1 MSTNI
6 DLHADKG
13 STFSV
18 AVNVENK
25 DGSAFDCTG
34 YNVRGQVRKTYKS
47 EYGVNLSCDYIDQAD
62 GLIGLSLTSE
72 ETAAMKAG
80 RYYYDAE
87 IFSDSG
93 TVIRVLEG
101 IFEVSPRVIS
111 ETSDLGLGDNTDPVP
126 DSHALRRDNP
136 HQVAPDQ
143 IGLGNV
149 DNTADATKPVSG
161 PTQAALNLKADQLT
175 TYTKTEVDTK
185 VTNLIDSAPGA
196 LNTLNEL
203 AEALGD
209 DENFASTVNSAI
221 ASNSSGITA
230 LNSHALSKTNPHDVS
245 LEQLTDVDFLSNP
258 PAQGQGIL
266 YDTDS
271 QTWVAA
277 DIEGG
282 TGTGGPV
289 ELTDQ
294 THSIYVS
301 KTGNNINQGL
311 NIDDAKLTITSAVN
325 AAQTLIAEP
334 GFVGS
339 VRIDVLDGGRYFE
352 GNVNISDNIHVFAP
366 TSTFIGN
373 LTIGNNSSC
382 VIDTHYADTNTPGST
397 LVNFVNATNS
407 YYTANTLD
415 MRGEAGSQTGGIGIR
430 SEQSINRCKV
440 NIGEIYIP
448 TDAKGYQSD
457 EDGNLTFGR
466 VNLTGD
472 NSFAFYLFGVDG
484 NAKTDITC
492 GEIIA
497 SPIGSNTMAVYCNT
511 DNSKTTL
518 ICGQIDV
525 AKVYSIPKATAELY
539 IICPKINGDR
549 TQNIIG
555 VVKEISDI
563 TFDLK
568 ADQTALTAHVSD
580 ATNPHSVTATQ
591 VGLGNVDNTSD
602 ATKPVSGPT
611 QNVLSL
617 KANLSDLSNHI
628 NDLTNPHS
636 VTAAQVGLGNVDN
649 TSDINKPVST
659 ATQTALNSKANSS
672 DLTTHINDLTNPH
685 SVTATQVGLGNV
697 DNTSDATKPVSG
709 PTQTALNLKANSS
722 DLTTHINDL
731 TNPHSVTA
739 AQVGLGNVNNTSDIN
754 KPVSTAT
761 QTALNLKADQLT
773 TYTKTEVDAAIG
785 DGGGGD
791 LTADVTSDVNVG
803 SISTADVVT
812 SGTTLQEFVEQLLK
826 QTYFPTF
833 VNPSASLTDNL
844 ASSVEAGTTG
854 INLSAGFNAGAIN
867 GALTDNIW
875 DPGLKQANRAGAANS
890 YEFSGTSIITTTQ
903 GGSTL
908 SQPAV
913 VITDGANTFNV
924 SIDYAEGPQPLDSV
938 GSNYLSPLP
947 AGSVVKSLT
956 VNGRRRAF
964 YGTNLSDNTS
974 AGIRAL
980 SNSVLNPGNGS
991 SFTINIPAGAVSVN
1005 FSYPNTLR
1013 NVTSVLYAEGLN
1025 ADVKGSFGSP
1035 TLVDVEGANG
1045 FSAISYK
1052 VYSFTPPSPFEASAT
1067 YTVTI

>member
-617 KANLSDLSNHI
+617 KANLSDLSNHVS
-628 NDLTNPHS
+628 DSTNPH
-636 VTAAQVGLGNVDN
+636 T
-649 TSDINKPVST
+649 
-659 ATQTALNSKANSS
+659 
-672 DLTTHINDLTNPH
+672 
-685 SVTATQVGLGNV
+685 VTATQVGLGNV

-739 AQVGLGNVNNTSDIN
+739 TQVGLGNVNNTSDIN

-761 QTALNLKADQLT
+761 QTALDLKADQLT

>member
-539 IICPKINGDR
+539 IICPKISGDR

-636 VTAAQVGLGNVDN
+636 VTAAQVGLGNVD
-649 TSDINKPVST
+649 
-659 ATQTALNSKANSS
+659 
-672 DLTTHINDLTNPH
+672 
-685 SVTATQVGLGNV
+685 
-697 DNTSDATKPVSG
+697 
-709 PTQTALNLKANSS
+709 
-722 DLTTHINDL
+722 
-731 TNPHSVTA
+731 
-739 AQVGLGNVNNTSDIN
+739 NTSDIN

>member
-539 IICPKINGDR
+539 IICPKISGDR

-659 ATQTALNSKANSS
+659 ATQTALNS
-672 DLTTHINDLTNPH
+672 
-685 SVTATQVGLGNV
+685 
-697 DNTSDATKPVSG
+697 
-709 PTQTALNLKANSS
+709 KANSS

>member
-161 PTQAALNLKADQLT
+161 PTQTALNLKADQST

-245 LEQLTDVDFLSNP
+245 LEQLIDVDFLSNP

-472 NSFAFYLFGVDG
+472 NSFAFYLFGLDG

-539 IICPKINGDR
+539 IISPKISGDR

-591 VGLGNVDNTSD
+591 VGLGNVDNTADS
-602 ATKPVSGPT
+602 TKPVSGPT
-611 QNVLSL
+611 QTALSL
-617 KANLSDLSNHI
+617 KANSSDLSNHVS
-628 NDLTNPHS
+628 DSTNPHT
-636 VTAAQVGLGNVDN
+636 VTATQVGLGNVDN

-672 DLTTHINDLTNPH
+672 DLSNHVSDSTNPH
-685 SVTATQVGLGNV
+685 TVTATQVGLGNV
-697 DNTSDATKPVSG
+697 DNTSDATKPVSV

-722 DLTTHINDL
+722 DLSNHVSDS
-731 TNPHSVTA
+731 TNPHTVTA
-739 AQVGLGNVNNTSDIN
+739 TQVGLGNVNNTSDIN

-785 DGGGGD
+785 DVGGGD

>member
-539 IICPKINGDR
+539 IICPKISGDR

-611 QNVLSL
+611 Q
-617 KANLSDLSNHI
+617 
-628 NDLTNPHS
+628 
-636 VTAAQVGLGNVDN
+636 
-649 TSDINKPVST
+649 
-659 ATQTALNSKANSS
+659 TALNS
-672 DLTTHINDLTNPH
+672 
-685 SVTATQVGLGNV
+685 
-697 DNTSDATKPVSG
+697 
-709 PTQTALNLKANSS
+709 KANSS

>member
-539 IICPKINGDR
+539 IICPKISGDR

-611 QNVLSL
+611 Q
-617 KANLSDLSNHI
+617 
-628 NDLTNPHS
+628 
-636 VTAAQVGLGNVDN
+636 
-649 TSDINKPVST
+649 
-659 ATQTALNSKANSS
+659 
-672 DLTTHINDLTNPH
+672 
-685 SVTATQVGLGNV
+685 
-697 DNTSDATKPVSG
+697 
-709 PTQTALNLKANSS
+709 TALNLKANSS
-722 DLTTHINDL
+722 DLTTHINDE

-739 AQVGLGNVNNTSDIN
+739 TQVGLGNVNNTSDIN

>member
-539 IICPKINGDR
+539 IICPKISGDR

-580 ATNPHSVTATQ
+580 A
-591 VGLGNVDNTSD
+591 
-602 ATKPVSGPT
+602 
-611 QNVLSL
+611 
-617 KANLSDLSNHI
+617 
-628 NDLTNPHS
+628 
-636 VTAAQVGLGNVDN
+636 
-649 TSDINKPVST
+649 
-659 ATQTALNSKANSS
+659 
-672 DLTTHINDLTNPH
+672 TNPH

>member
-161 PTQAALNLKADQLT
+161 PTQTALNLKADQST

-245 LEQLTDVDFLSNP
+245 LEQLIDVDFLSNP

-472 NSFAFYLFGVDG
+472 NSFAFYLFGLDG

-539 IICPKINGDR
+539 IISPKISGDR

-591 VGLGNVDNTSD
+591 VGLGNVDNTADS
-602 ATKPVSGPT
+602 TKPVSGPT
-611 QNVLSL
+611 QTALSL
-617 KANLSDLSNHI
+617 
-628 NDLTNPHS
+628 
-636 VTAAQVGLGNVDN
+636 
-649 TSDINKPVST
+649 
-659 ATQTALNSKANSS
+659 KANSS
-672 DLTTHINDLTNPH
+672 DLSNHVSDSTNPH
-685 SVTATQVGLGNV
+685 TVTATQVGLGNV
-697 DNTSDATKPVSG
+697 D
-709 PTQTALNLKANSS
+709 
-722 DLTTHINDL
+722 
-731 TNPHSVTA
+731 
-739 AQVGLGNVNNTSDIN
+739 NTSDIN

-785 DGGGGD
+785 DVGGGD

>member
-649 TSDINKPVST
+649 TSD
-659 ATQTALNSKANSS
+659 
-672 DLTTHINDLTNPH
+672 
-685 SVTATQVGLGNV
+685 
-697 DNTSDATKPVSG
+697 ATKPVSG

-722 DLTTHINDL
+722 DLTTHINDS

-739 AQVGLGNVNNTSDIN
+739 TQVGLGNVNNTSDIN

-761 QTALNLKADQLT
+761 QTALNLKANQLT

>member
-539 IICPKINGDR
+539 IICPKISGDR

-617 KANLSDLSNHI
+617 KANLSDLSN
-628 NDLTNPHS
+628 
-636 VTAAQVGLGNVDN
+636 
-649 TSDINKPVST
+649 
-659 ATQTALNSKANSS
+659 
-672 DLTTHINDLTNPH
+672 
-685 SVTATQVGLGNV
+685 
-697 DNTSDATKPVSG
+697 
-709 PTQTALNLKANSS
+709 
-722 DLTTHINDL
+722 HINDL

>member
-457 EDGNLTFGR
+457 EDGNLTFGS

-539 IICPKINGDR
+539 IICPKISGDR

-611 QNVLSL
+611 Q
-617 KANLSDLSNHI
+617 
-628 NDLTNPHS
+628 
-636 VTAAQVGLGNVDN
+636 
-649 TSDINKPVST
+649 
-659 ATQTALNSKANSS
+659 TALNSKANSS
-672 DLTTHINDLTNPH
+672 DLSN
-685 SVTATQVGLGNV
+685 
-697 DNTSDATKPVSG
+697 
-709 PTQTALNLKANSS
+709 
-722 DLTTHINDL
+722 HINDL